1 MSYTCDFFLLLFFF
15 FLILLFFSVLTQ
27 VLSCESASTPI
38 SEHRDTLQLR
48 SVCMTM
54 PASHAHPIYRQRY
67 LLLKKK
73 MSVIFQLCSCFCEK
87 KIEKNVNCYLKGS
100 FKCVPRAEGVR
111 FLTDYLHVLTSVR
124 ALLTGMVKMHRWRS
138 HWNVQD
144 FCGYASNVVYVFFV
158 CLFFIIY
165 HPWSS
170 SWMTFHIKLL
180 SVSRVCFVVTVCVCV
195 SSNRTKHATVG
206 YPVRVCV
213 CVCVCLCVCVL
224 SLNWCESGGPVR
236 ECDHSYKC
244 SSKWLNSNFMHTFLC
259 VFGIFSAAQQ
269 TFGLSIFFFF

>member
-1 MSYTCDFFLLLFFF
+1 MWISVDTDLWAPWHAAATICMYDDARFPRSSDIQTALF
-15 FLILLFFSVLTQ
+15 IV
-27 VLSCESASTPI
+27 
-38 SEHRDTLQLR
+38 
-48 SVCMTM
+48 
-54 PASHAHPIYRQRY
+54 
-67 LLLKKK
+67 KKK
-73 MSVIFQLCSCFCEK
+73 KCLSSFSYVPVSVKK

-180 SVSRVCFVVTVCVCV
+180 SVSRVCFVVTVCVCM
-195 SSNRTKHATVG
+195 SSNRT
-206 YPVRVCV
+206 
-213 CVCVCLCVCVL
+213 
-224 SLNWCESGGPVR
+224 
-236 ECDHSYKC
+236 
-244 SSKWLNSNFMHTFLC
+244 
-259 VFGIFSAAQQ
+259 
-269 TFGLSIFFFF
+269 